1 MLQRNDPPAEPSE
14 ADTLGTLFGR
24 ARDQAG
30 DWFRAEVA
38 LYRTIGTEKA
48 NAWKIPLAL
57 LGTALFLGHAALI
70 ALVATLF
77 VGLAQVMNPAL
88 AGFITVLL
96 LAGAAAILIKV
107 ALARI
112 KTLK

>member
-1 MLQRNDPPAEPSE
+1 MLQRNDPPAEPPEPDS
-14 ADTLGTLFGR
+14 LGTLFGR

-57 LGTALFLGHAALI
+57 LGTALLLGHAALI

-77 VGLAQVMNPAL
+77 VGLAELMNPAL
-88 AGFITVLL
+88 AGLVTVLIL
-96 LAGAAAILIKV
+96 GGTAAILIKV
-107 ALARI
+107 ALAR
-112 KTLK
+112 LKAMP